1 MNKGNINDKKRLLIF
16 LGLTFGLSWM
26 WFFISNPKTIRWGD
40 LPMNRQNF
48 VCLGMLFPLIA
59 HILTRRITKEG
70 FALSGSGSMRLG
82 ITFSDRK
89 WIFFIFALLL
99 PWAYTELSNLIAIII
114 CPDLYDKDHAL
125 MTGVDKR
132 LIPLLPVNAI
142 VTGAIGSFA
151 ALGEEAGWR
160 GYMMPKLMKLTG
172 RYRALLIGGV
182 IWGLWHAPLTCI
194 GHNFGTDYP
203 GFPFTGILIMCV
215 YCVFVGVILTFV
227 TERSGSV
234 WPAAI
239 LHAVN
244 NSCPS
249 ILAVYMDPAK
259 STPTRVLIAQ
269 WGGMLIGTGA
279 LALAV
284 IMVWRKTDKE
294 AVKS

>member
-1 MNKGNINDKKRLLIF
+1 MNDKKRLLIF

-26 WFFISNPKTIRWGD
+26 WFFISNPEMTLWND
-40 LPMNRQNF
+40 LPVNRQSF

-70 FALSGSGSMRLG
+70 FAMSGEGSMRLG

-89 WIFFIFALLL
+89 WIFFILALLL

-132 LIPLLPVNAI
+132 LIPLIPINAI

-160 GYMMPKLMKLTG
+160 GYMMPGLMKLTG

-215 YCVFVGVILTFV
+215 YCVCIGVILTFV

-284 IMVWRKTDKE
+284 IIVWRKTDKE
-294 AVKS
+294 AVNS

>member
-1 MNKGNINDKKRLLIF
+1 MIF
-16 LGLTFGLSWM
+16 LGLAFGMTWS
-26 WFFISNPKTIRWGD
+26 WFFISNPEMTLWND
-40 LPMNRQNF
+40 LPVNRQNF

-59 HILTRRITKEG
+59 HVLTRYITKEG
-70 FALSGSGSMRLG
+70 FAMSGDGSMRLG

-89 WIFFIFALLL
+89 WIFYLLALLL

-132 LIPLLPVNAI
+132 LIPLIPVNAM
-142 VTGAIGSFA
+142 VSGAIASFA
-151 ALGEEAGWR
+151 AFGEEAGWR
-160 GYMMPKLMKLTG
+160 GYMMPGLMKLTG
-172 RYRALLIGGV
+172 RARALLIGGV

-215 YCVFVGVILTFV
+215 YCVFIGVILTFV

-259 STPTRVLIAQ
+259 STPPRVLIAQ
-269 WGGMLIGTGA
+269 WGGILIGTGA

-284 IMVWRKTDKE
+284 IMVWRKKDKE

>member
-1 MNKGNINDKKRLLIF
+1 MNKGNMNDKKRLLIF

-26 WFFISNPKTIRWGD
+26 WFFISNPEMTLWND
-40 LPMNRQNF
+40 LPVNRQNF

-59 HILTRRITKEG
+59 HVLTRYITKEG
-70 FALSGSGSMRLG
+70 FAMSGDGSMQLG

-89 WIFFIFALLL
+89 WIFCILALLL
-99 PWAYTELSNLIAIII
+99 PWAYTELSSLIAIII
-114 CPDLYDKDHAL
+114 CPDLYDKNHAL

-132 LIPLLPVNAI
+132 LIPLIPVNAM
-142 VTGAIGSFA
+142 VSGAIGSFA
-151 ALGEEAGWR
+151 AFGEEAGWR
-160 GYMMPKLMKLTG
+160 GYMMPRLMRLTG

-215 YCVFVGVILTFV
+215 YCVFVGVIITFV

-249 ILAVYMDPAK
+249 ILTVYMDPAK
-259 STPTRVLIAQ
+259 STPTRVFIAQ
-269 WGGMLIGTGA
+269 WGGMLISTGA

-284 IMVWRKTDKE
+284 IMVWRKKE
-294 AVKS
+294 KKRL

>member
-1 MNKGNINDKKRLLIF
+1 MNDKKRLLIF
-16 LGLTFGLSWM
+16 LGLTFGLTWA
-26 WFFISNPKTIRWGD
+26 WFFISNPEMTLWND
-40 LPMNRQNF
+40 LPMNRQSF

-59 HILTRRITKEG
+59 HVLTRYITKEG
-70 FALSGSGSMRLG
+70 FAMSGSGSMQLG

-89 WIFFIFALLL
+89 WIFFILALLL

-132 LIPLLPVNAI
+132 LIPLIPVNAM
-142 VTGAIGSFA
+142 VSGAIASFA
-151 ALGEEAGWR
+151 AFGEEAGWR
-160 GYMMPKLMKLTG
+160 GYMMPGLMKLTG
-172 RYRALLIGGV
+172 RARALLIGGV

-269 WGGMLIGTGA
+269 WGGMLISTGA

-284 IMVWRKTDKE
+284 IIVWRKTDKE
-294 AVKS
+294 AVNS